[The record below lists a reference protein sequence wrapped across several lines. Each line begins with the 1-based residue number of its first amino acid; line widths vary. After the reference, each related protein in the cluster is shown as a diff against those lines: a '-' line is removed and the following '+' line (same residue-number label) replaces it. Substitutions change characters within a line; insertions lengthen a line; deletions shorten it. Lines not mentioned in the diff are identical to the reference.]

1 MSLAQ
6 TNSPQTDPSG
16 LDKSSQN
23 FRLKI
28 NGMTCA
34 NCARS
39 AERALN
45 GVEGVDRASVNFAL
59 ERGDVRANTSSDS
72 PDLSL
77 ADLQAALT
85 SAGYE
90 GLAWESVT
98 PQSEKEGQSRES
110 LHLLIAIVL
119 TLPLVLPMIFGSRFM
134 LSPFIQL
141 ALATPVQFWI
151 GFRFYRGAFLSLRS
165 GTSNMD
171 VLVALGTSAAFIYS
185 LLQIALVGQGAHLY
199 FEASAV
205 IITLVIAGK
214 WLEGRAKRGAS
225 EAIRMLLALRPETAR
240 VKRGDSFEEIAAD
253 DVIVGDILL
262 VRPGERVPVD
272 ALVSDGQS
280 ELDASHITG
289 ESLPVAIA
297 KGGEI
302 YGGSL
307 NGSGALTCTATAGA
321 EGSTLAKIIELVER
335 AQGSKAPIER
345 LVDRVSAIFVPTVIV
360 ISILT
365 FAGWSLTGGTFEQ
378 ALIAAVAVL
387 VIACP
392 CALGLATPTALV
404 AGLGVAAKHGILIKD
419 IDALERAAH
428 LTHIAFD
435 KTGTLTAGHPKV
447 VRVVSH
453 GRSEDE
459 VLALAASVQTSSE
472 HLLGK
477 AIRGEAETRALALP
491 ETSGF
496 ENRVGLGVLAMRG
509 QTRIGAGN
517 AALMDELGLAVPSGE
532 NLEPGATRVFV
543 SEGADLIGEIFIADK
558 VRATSA
564 EAVHKL
570 KSRGHKV
577 LLLSG
582 DAQST
587 AEAIG
592 KPLGLEDIRGG
603 LKPEQKL
610 EILSSLSK
618 TGAVTAMVGD
628 GVNDAPALASADVGI
643 AMGGGTDVAIE
654 TAGIALMRADPL
666 LVPAAIDISRTTARK
681 IKQNLGW
688 AFIYNVIGIP
698 LAALGYLSPG
708 FAAAAMAL
716 SSISVVSNSLLLRR
730 WTPGPGGQA
739 K

>member
-6 TNSPQTDPSG
+6 AEELDASLNTQT
-16 LDKSSQN
+16 

-28 NGMTCA
+28 NGMNCA

-59 ERGDVRANTSSDS
+59 ERGDVRSAG
-72 PDLSL
+72 PGLSL
-77 ADLQAALT
+77 DALQDALK

-90 GLAWESVT
+90 GLEWESVT
-98 PQSEKEGQSRES
+98 PESEQEGRSRES
-110 LHLLIAIVL
+110 LHLAIAIAL
-119 TLPLVLPMIFGSRFM
+119 TLPLIMPMIFGSRFM
-134 LSPFIQL
+134 LPPLVQL
-141 ALATPVQFWI
+141 ALAAPVQFII
-151 GFRFYRGAFLSLRS
+151 GFRFYKGAFLSLRS

-171 VLVALGTSAAFIYS
+171 VLVSLGTSAAFIYS
-185 LLQIALVGQGAHLY
+185 LMQIVLIRDGALHLY

-205 IITLVIAGK
+205 IITLVLAGK
-214 WLEGRAKRGAS
+214 WLESRAKRGAS
-225 EAIRMLLALRPETAR
+225 DAIRMLLALRPETAR
-240 VKRGDSFEEIAAD
+240 VKRGDAFVDIAAG

-272 ALVSDGQS
+272 ASVTEGRS

-289 ESLPVAIA
+289 ESLPVAI
-297 KGGEI
+297 KVGDDI

-307 NGSGALTCTATAGA
+307 NGSGAITCTATAGA

-345 LVDRVSAIFVPTVIV
+345 LVDKVSSIFVPTVIV
-360 ISILT
+360 ISLAT
-365 FAGWSLTGGTFEQ
+365 FAGWTMAGGTFEQ

-404 AGLGVAAKHGILIKD
+404 AGLGAAAKNGILIKD

-435 KTGTLTAGHPKV
+435 KTGTLTAGQPKV
-447 VRVVSH
+447 VRITSYE
-453 GRSEDE
+453 GSEDE
-459 VLALAASVQTSSE
+459 LLALAASVQTSSE

-477 AIRGEAETRALALP
+477 AIREEAAARKLSLP
-491 ETSGF
+491 ATSEF
-496 ENRVGLGVLAMRG
+496 ENLVGQGVIALSGER
-509 QTRIGAGN
+509 RIGVGN
-517 AALMDELGLAVPSGE
+517 AGLMQHLGLDAPSATAA
-532 NLEPGATRVFV
+532 EPGATRVFV
-543 SEGADLIGEIFIADK
+543 GDGSRLIGEIFIADQ
-558 VRATSA
+558 VRETSG
-564 EAVHKL
+564 EAVGKL
-570 KSRGHKV
+570 LARGHKV

-592 KPLGLEDIRGG
+592 TPLGLEDIRGG

-610 EILSSLSK
+610 EILGTLS
-618 TGAVTAMVGD
+618 TAGAITAMVGD
-628 GVNDAPALASADVGI
+628 GVNDAPALAAADVGI

-654 TAGIALMRADPL
+654 TAGIALMRPDPL
-666 LVPAAIDISRTTARK
+666 LVPAAIDISRATALK
-681 IKQNLGW
+681 IRQNLGW
-688 AFIYNVIGIP
+688 AFVYNVFGIP

-708 FAAAAMAL
+708 FAAAAMAM

-730 WTPGPGGQA
+730 WKP
-739 K
+739 

>member
-16 LDKSSQN
+16 FEKASQH

-28 NGMTCA
+28 NGMNCT

-39 AERALN
+39 AEKALN

-59 ERGDVRANTSSDS
+59 ERGDVRANTSNGS
-72 PDLSL
+72 PGLSL
-77 ADLQAALT
+77 EDLQAALT

-98 PQSEKEGQSRES
+98 PESEKEGQSRES
-110 LHLLIAIVL
+110 THLLIAIAL
-119 TLPLVLPMIFGSRFM
+119 TLPLVLPMIFGSRFAI
-134 LSPFIQL
+134 SPFFQL

-185 LLQIALVGQGAHLY
+185 LLQIALVGEGAHLY

-225 EAIRMLLALRPETAR
+225 DAIRMLLALRPEIAR
-240 VKRGDSFEEIAAD
+240 VKRGDAFEEISAD

-280 ELDASHITG
+280 EIDASHITG

-297 KGGEI
+297 KGDEI

-307 NGSGALTCTATAGA
+307 NGSGAITCKATAGA

-345 LVDRVSAIFVPTVIV
+345 LVDRVSAIFVPTVIA

-365 FAGWSLTGGTFEQ
+365 FTGWTLAGGTLEQ

-447 VRVVSH
+447 VRVVSY

-477 AIRGEAETRALALP
+477 AIREEAETRALALP
-491 ETSGF
+491 ETTGF

-509 QTRIGAGN
+509 ETRIGAGN
-517 AALMDELGLAVPSGE
+517 TALMDELGLVVPSGE

-570 KSRGHKV
+570 KSRDHKV

-618 TGAVTAMVGD
+618 GGAVTAMVGD

-708 FAAAAMAL
+708 FAAAAMAM

-730 WTPGPGGQA
+730 WTPGTGGQA